1 MMNTDEREAMERRAL
16 IFFVSQTVK
25 DEGGRLLF
33 VDRTYPQ
40 VATDFALSET
50 EVLRERLAQAE
61 AIILQVNLDI
71 DHTEQSAK
79 LADLY
84 SERYDLYAG
93 LK

>member
-50 EVLRERLAQAE
+50 E